1 MRKAYCPVCGN
12 ESPGVE
18 ASLLGTAEAA
28 LCSDRCAA
36 AFETLALLR
45 RRESKSEAV
54 AGRRRR
60 EWEARQSCSPVLSEL
75 LIQRWRAGD
84 WALEPEKVRDRCSR
98 AIADED
104 HHRPCQTR
112 GVRVAF
118 DISGRRCALG
128 AGEAADLVRRLR
140 EGASGIFESP
150 AIAVATKIEQVLEGE
165 VGGPLRLL
173 DSEQAV
179 LAWAIHDWLDQVGTD
194 AIPDAIVDL
203 RYALDT
209 EHRVEFVVGHGIY
222 ALPRAQATVIA
233 EQLRLR
239 AAGQL
244 GAEGV
249 EGAREVADEIEA
261 LLVGAREGRVE
272 LEGSRAYAVF
282 CVLTEGIADPDMAFA
297 SDSYSLYQAL
307 RAMR

>member
-12 ESPGVE
+12 ESLGRE
-18 ASLLGTAEAA
+18 ASLLGTTEAA

-45 RRESKSEAV
+45 RRESNSEAV
-54 AGRRRR
+54 AGRRQQ
-60 EWEARQSCSPVLSEL
+60 EWKARQPYSPVLSEL
-75 LIQRWRAGD
+75 LLQRWRAGD

-104 HHRPCQTR
+104 RSPPCQTR
-112 GVRVAF
+112 GVPVAF

-128 AGEAADLVRRLR
+128 DEEAAELVRQLR
-140 EGASGIFESP
+140 EHASGVCESP
-150 AIAVATKIEQVLEGE
+150 AIVIAAKMEQVLEGGA
-165 VGGPLRLL
+165 GGPLRLL

-179 LAWAIHDWLDQVGTD
+179 LAWTIHDWLDQVGAD
-194 AIPDAIVDL
+194 AIPDDIVDL
-203 RYALDT
+203 RYALNA
-209 EHRVEFVVGHGIY
+209 EHRVEFIVGHGIY
-222 ALPRAQATVIA
+222 ALPRAQATAIA
-233 EQLRLR
+233 EQLRLK

-261 LLVGAREGRVE
+261 LLVGTREGRVE
-272 LEGSRAYAVF
+272 LGGSRAYAVF
-282 CVLTEGIADPDMAFA
+282 CVLTEGIADPDIAFA

-307 RAMR
+307 RANR